1 MKANRTITVLLVF
14 VLLVAFLPQSVFAA
28 ETAPQDYSSLFQQV
42 KEAGDDLTEISPAL
56 SEAFYSDPVAFINAL
71 GREDMSM
78 WDKVGDAIVAYNTG
92 KGDDLEFLQ
101 FVLEV
106 FASDG
111 FEGSGRGAY
120 LSILMGFHP
129 DLTGAD
135 DEFIITLFN
144 AKRCSDGIS
153 SDKLGIYI
161 YELFQD
167 DPVRLLHLIMD
178 EDEAFQMHMVHT
190 IDYQS
195 WYDDAAYREILDGL
209 SSHPEL
215 SEAEQAFVAQLLE
228 KLNAKTLPAET
239 EAPTEQ
245 TSQTDATEAS
255 APAATAPT
263 EAEPANPQPDDN
275 NRILPVA
282 GIAAILAV
290 LVFFIRKKFIN
301 NT

>member
-1 MKANRTITVLLVF
+1 MKANRAFTVLLVF

-28 ETAPQDYSSLFQQV
+28 ETAPPDYSSLFQQV

-56 SEAFYSDPVAFINAL
+56 SEAFHSDPVAFINAL
-71 GREDMSM
+71 GLEDMSM
-78 WDKVGDAIVAYNTG
+78 WDQVADAIVAYNTG
-92 KGDDLEFLQ
+92 KGNDLEFLQ

-129 DLTGAD
+129 DLSGAD

-167 DPVRLLHLIMD
+167 DPVRLLHLIMN

-195 WYDDAAYREILDGL
+195 SYDDAAYREMLKDL
-209 SSHPEL
+209 SSNPEL
-215 SEAEQAFVAQLLE
+215 SEAEQVFVALLIE
-228 KLNAKTLPAET
+228 KLNSKTLPAET

-245 TSQTDATEAS
+245 TSQTDATEATAPS
-255 APAATAPT
+255 ATDPT
-263 EAEPANPQPDDN
+263 EAEPANPQPDEN
-275 NRILPVA
+275 TRILPIA
-282 GIAAILAV
+282 GIAIVLAV
-290 LVFFIRKKFIN
+290 LVVIVLKNKKQF
-301 NT
+301 